1 MRAAVLAGS
10 FALFGGLPLSQTIN
24 GLSDFSSLATSYQA
38 QFRYKLIQHR
48 AAGLVF
54 NVTKGKLTPFTFGT
68 WLLSLN
74 PARSQP
80 SLSHPVC
87 VLGVQVLV

>member
-1 MRAAVLAGS
+1 MRWTQVITPVMNA
-10 FALFGGLPLSQTIN
+10 TI
-24 GLSDFSSLATSYQA
+24 
-38 QFRYKLIQHR
+38 IPP
-48 AAGLVF
+48 AGLVF

-80 SLSHPVC
+80 SLPHRVC